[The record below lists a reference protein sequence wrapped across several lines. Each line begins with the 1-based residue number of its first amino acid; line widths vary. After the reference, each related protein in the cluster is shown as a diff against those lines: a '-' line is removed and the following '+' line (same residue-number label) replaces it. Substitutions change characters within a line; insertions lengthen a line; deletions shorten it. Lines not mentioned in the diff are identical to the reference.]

1 MSRAFVKDESWE
13 EPLVAPRAPLPDGT
27 PNYVTA
33 RGLRLLREEQAGLE
47 ARQRTIEAD
56 AALDDGERR
65 RRQSVLTTRLR
76 ELLAR
81 IASAQVVPA
90 GGAGDDAARFG
101 AEITLRSRNEERRLR
116 IVGVDEADPEEGRVA
131 FTSPIAQAV
140 LGLKVGQTAR
150 LRAAGGEEILTIEG
164 IAYPED

>member
-1 MSRAFVKDESWE
+1 VSRAFVKDESWE

-116 IVGVDEADPEEGRVA
+116 IVGVDEADPEEGLVA

>member
-1 MSRAFVKDESWE
+1 VSRAFVKDESWE

>member
-1 MSRAFVKDESWE
+1 VSRAFVKDESWE
-13 EPLVAPRAPLPDGT
+13 EPLVAPRAPLPDGM

-131 FTSPIAQAV
+131 FTSTLAQAV